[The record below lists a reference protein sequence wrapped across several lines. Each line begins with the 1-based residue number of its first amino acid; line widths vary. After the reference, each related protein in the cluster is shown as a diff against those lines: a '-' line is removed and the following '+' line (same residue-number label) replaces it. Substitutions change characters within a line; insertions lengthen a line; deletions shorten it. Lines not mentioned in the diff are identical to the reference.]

1 MWNDGE
7 KGKVIENKNL
17 YWDWE
22 YKMRKNST
30 ARRPDLRLEDGEKKV
45 ITIIDMACPN
55 ESHKDEKRREKI
67 RKYQQLCFE
76 LRERREDFTVKVVPS
91 VISCLGSGLKR
102 LKEDIKEL
110 FTDDKELECTC
121 GEMQKSVIW
130 ESETIMRKIL
140 LGLIR

>member
-1 MWNDGE
+1 
-7 KGKVIENKNL
+7 
-17 YWDWE
+17 
-22 YKMRKNST
+22 MRKNCT
-30 ARRPDLRLEDGEKKV
+30 ARRPDLTLEDSEKKE

-55 ESHKDEKRREKI
+55 ESNKDEKRGEKI

-91 VISCLGSGLKR
+91 VIGCLGGGLKR

-121 GEMQKSVIW
+121 REMQKSVVW

-140 LGLIR
+140 SGLIR